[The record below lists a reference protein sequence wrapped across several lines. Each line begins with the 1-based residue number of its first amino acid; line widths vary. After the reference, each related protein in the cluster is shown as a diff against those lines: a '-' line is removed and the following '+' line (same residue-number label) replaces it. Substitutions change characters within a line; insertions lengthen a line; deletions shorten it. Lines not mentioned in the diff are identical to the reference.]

1 MCYITEAMRTFFAF
15 LMLCTVVMSP
25 LTARADMT
33 GVKAA
38 DAPSVRAA
46 ESYLANLKTAKA
58 RFLQTA
64 PDGKQA
70 IGTFYL
76 SRPGKLR
83 FEYDLPVRDFV
94 VADGFFIYFYD
105 AKLGEQSNAPIGQTL
120 ADFLLR
126 PDLKL
131 SGDIRVAEV
140 RRSGGLLL
148 VKLVQTKDEGA
159 GSLTLGFEENPMRL
173 KKWRVTDATNAVVEV
188 ELFQME
194 EGINLPDGL
203 FVYSAPVDGSKKRFN
218 D

>member
-1 MCYITEAMRTFFAF
+1 MRTFIAI
-15 LMLCTVVMSP
+15 LALLLALPAATP
-25 LTARADMT
+25 ARAAAA
-33 GVKAA
+33 GVAAA

-46 ESYLANLKTAKA
+46 EAYLRNLTTARA

-76 SRPGKLR
+76 NRPGKLR
-83 FEYDLPVRDFV
+83 FEYDPPVRDFV

-105 AKLGEQSNAPIGQTL
+105 AALGEQSNAPIGQTL

-126 PDLKL
+126 PDLTF

-148 VKLVQTKDEGA
+148 IKLVQSKDEAAGA
-159 GSLTLGFEENPMRL
+159 LTLGFEEQPLRL

-188 ELFQME
+188 ELFKLE
-194 EGINLPDGL
+194 EGVKLPDSL
-203 FVYSAPVDGSKKRFN
+203 FVYAQPIEDRKKYN